1 MIVKK
6 SIGAVKI
13 GNLSHRLTVG
23 KKVPQ
28 NVLDYW
34 KKTKQLEE
42 LKKIGAIEDEKEILK
57 EQKKSENVKKE
68 NEPIR
73 PTENR

>member
-6 SIGAVKI
+6 PIGAVKI
-13 GNLSHRLTVG
+13 GNLSHRLTIG
-23 KKVPQ
+23 KKVPKI
-28 NVLDYW
+28 VLDYW

-57 EQKKSENVKKE
+57 EQKKSENVKRE